1 MAGSKLEGEEETV
14 IPARV
19 KLADI
24 AEIASVSTATVS
36 RVLNEKPGVAETTR
50 ASVLAALEALGHPLD
65 SPSPDQ
71 RDGLIAVIVPELG
84 NPTFAAF
91 ANELSLQLAA
101 AGQHM
106 LLCSSGPGGTT
117 EEQYLDTLLGVEV
130 AGLLSVSGS
139 LADRLATPEH
149 YQRLIAAGVP
159 AVFINAHHPRVEAS
173 FFSCSDAEAVSA
185 SVAHLRSLGHTHIGL
200 AVGQQRYQPTQRKID
215 AFLAQGLPR
224 GSAVSTIFSVE
235 GGQAA
240 AGRLLDTGHTAIVC
254 GSDVMAL
261 GVIREAR
268 SRGLDVPRDLSVVGY
283 DDSSLMAFTDPALT
297 TVRQPVSAMCKAAVD
312 TLLASIGGLETD
324 PTEMLFHP
332 DLIIRQSTGP
342 VHDR

>member
-1 MAGSKLEGEEETV
+1 MLPS
-14 IPARV
+14 RV
-19 KLADI
+19 KLSDL
-24 AEIASVSTATVS
+24 AEIAGVSTATVS
-36 RVLNEKPGVAETTR
+36 RVLNDKPGVAEFTR
-50 ASVLAALEALGHPLD
+50 AAVLAALESLGVPGEAA
-65 SPSPDQ
+65 SME
-71 RDGLIAVIVPELG
+71 GLIAVIVPELG

-130 AGLLSVSGS
+130 SGVLSVSGS
-139 LADRLATPEH
+139 LADQLGSPEH

-159 AVFINAHHPRVEAS
+159 AVFINAYDPRLEGA
-173 FFSCSDAEAVSA
+173 FFSCSDAEAVTA
-185 SVAHLRSLGHTHIGL
+185 SVTHLRSLGHTHIGL

-215 AFLAQGLPR
+215 AFLALGLSR
-224 GSAVSTIFSVE
+224 GSIVSTIFSIE

-240 AGRLLDTGHTAIVC
+240 GGRLLDAHHTAIVC

-268 SRGLDVPRDLSVVGY
+268 ARGLEVPHDLSVVGY
-283 DDSSLMAFTDPALT
+283 DDSPLMAFTDPALT
-297 TVRQPVSAMCKAAVD
+297 TVRQPVAPMCKAAVEA
-312 TLLASIGGLETD
+312 LLSSIAGHESD
-324 PTEMLFHP
+324 PTEILFHP

-342 VHDR
+342 ARAR